1 MNINNIKNYLDD
13 YSIYYLSKYT
23 VTAEKFKL
31 ILKRK
36 ILKDFL
42 SKKLNNDEKIQAENN
57 IDSIINKYS
66 KNKVINEEYS
76 IKNKVM
82 FLRERGTSIRKIE
95 IVLMQSMYTKNL
107 IKREIDN
114 LKSEKDIEI
123 KLLNIFCKK
132 KKLIM
137 YDKLWNKD
145 NKKQYNKTISKII
158 RAGFSHDILNK
169 FIKEYGSI

>member
-1 MNINNIKNYLDD
+1 MNPSYYSNIP
-13 YSIYYLSKYT
+13 
-23 VTAEKFKL
+23 
-31 ILKRK
+31 
-36 ILKDFL
+36 
-42 SKKLNNDEKIQAENN
+42 
-57 IDSIINKYS
+57 
-66 KNKVINEEYS
+66 
-76 IKNKVM
+76 
-82 FLRERGTSIRKIE
+82 
-95 IVLMQSMYTKNL
+95 NL

-114 LKSEKDIEI
+114 LKSQKDIEI